1 MNHNAAL
8 SRLQTGA
15 STLAQNQ
22 IDLILSDGPFNPQK
36 NQIPPV
42 LTIGTTS
49 NGTESNPSLA
59 VYTDPKNG
67 EVLVRGWM
75 TTTVQNSSTTYNGQN
90 LQLFRAIVTV
100 SYRYRGQLY
109 SVTMNTLR
117 TADI

>member
-1 MNHNAAL
+1 MQTYSSSIRMRGATFIDLMICCALITIMGGSGILGLTRMNHNAAL

-49 NGTESNPSLA
+49 NGTEANPSLA

-75 TTTVQNSSTTYNGQN
+75 T
-90 LQLFRAIVTV
+90 
-100 SYRYRGQLY
+100 
-109 SVTMNTLR
+109 
-117 TADI
+117 